1 MERGMTAQHSQ
12 EKDGSPEMSAR
23 VELSHCAELQQVL
36 PALLFDVWA
45 VLVLM
50 TPKPPKGTSWRWQ
63 GGRSWAERPQR
74 AGSSAG

>member
-1 MERGMTAQHSQ
+1 MDPPRCGAQPVCNN
-12 EKDGSPEMSAR
+12 KG
-23 VELSHCAELQQVL
+23 VL

>member
-1 MERGMTAQHSQ
+1 MDSPKCQHAWS
-12 EKDGSPEMSAR
+12 SAT
-23 VELSHCAELQQVL
+23 VQLQRVL
-36 PALLFDVWA
+36 PALLFEVWA
-45 VLVLM
+45 VLVLT